1 MQQLDLAL
9 DFSEPNAYHDMTRE
23 GFFALLMQ
31 QDRGKIQQSYE
42 LSKLPF
48 VIDHL
53 DKTKDSWISQ
63 AEFYCKTRRIV
74 HLLRLGLL
82 FVDLDTYHIPH
93 MKGMNPDQQVAALL
107 HWCDEEGI
115 PYPSLVIFSGRG
127 LQAKWLLDGTL
138 PRKALPRWNAAQR
151 YLVEGMLPIGADP
164 AAKDASRV
172 LRLEHT
178 INTKSGEMVHVVHV
192 TEENGEPIRYNF
204 EYLCECVLPKA
215 RWDIE
220 KKKKKKPKLKGIEGG
235 YTKGL
240 RRSSDRRLNWDRLED
255 LRKLGQLRGG
265 VVEGER
271 MKSLLWRLNF
281 LLLSG
286 ATHSSLMF
294 HEAKALAK
302 EIDPRWNSQLSELST
317 LYRKAKAFNA
327 GEKIEL
333 NGKKYPALYTPKNQ
347 HLIDLFSITDDEQ
360 RQLQTII
367 TPAMAKDRRNERDR
381 KRHEEKRRKAG
392 AVKRAEYEA
401 PAERNRAQAKKLKLE
416 GLTIRAIADRL
427 GVSKSQVGRYLTSCP

>member
-1 MQQLDLAL
+1 
-9 DFSEPNAYHDMTRE
+9 
-23 GFFALLMQ
+23 MQ
-31 QDRGKIQQSYE
+31 QDRGKIQKSYE
-42 LSKLPF
+42 LSKLPV
-48 VIDHL
+48 VIQLL
-53 DKTKDSWISQ
+53 DKTRDSWISQ
-63 AEFYCKTRRIV
+63 AEFFCKTRRIV
-74 HLLRLGLL
+74 HLLRLSLL
-82 FVDLDTYHIPH
+82 FVDLDTYRIPH

-151 YLVEGMLPIGADP
+151 YLVESMLPIGADP

-220 KKKKKKPKLKGIEGG
+220 KAKKKPKLKGVEGG

-265 VVEGER
+265 VAEGDR

-286 ATHSSLMF
+286 ATHSNQMF
-294 HEAKALAK
+294 YEAKALAK
-302 EIDPRWNSQLSELST
+302 EIDPAWNNRPAELST
-317 LYRKAKAFNA
+317 LYAKAKAFNA
-327 GEKIEL
+327 GDKIEF

-347 HLIDLFSITDDEQ
+347 HLIDLFCITDDEQ

-367 TPAMAKDRRNERDR
+367 TPAMAAERHR
-381 KRHEEKRRKAG
+381 KRDEVKRRAAG
-392 AVKRAEYEA
+392 AIPRAEYEA
-401 PAERNRAQAKKLKLE
+401 NSMSKNKPWEALNMSRAKWY
-416 GLTIRAIADRL
+416 RL
-427 GVSKSQVGRYLTSCP
+427 GKPSPDTATDTGKVRQVPAYN